1 MNIRKRKNNLLISEY
16 SKLAEGCS
24 KIDPELYTKYEV
36 KRGLRDISGKGV
48 LAGLTEIGEVHAY
61 IIDEGE
67 TIPVPGRLIYRGMDI
82 FDIVN
87 GFINENRYG
96 FEETSYLLL
105 FGRLPNRKEVKDFEE
120 LLAEYR
126 NLPGTF
132 VEDAV
137 MKLPSNDVMNLLSR
151 SVLSLYCYDNRADD
165 ISIENVV
172 RQCLQLI
179 AQLPSLAVYGYQV
192 LTHYYQKKS
201 LVIHGAKPEYGT
213 AENILHLLR
222 PDSQFTRLEAVL
234 LDLALVLHA
243 EHGGGNN
250 STFANH
256 VITSTGTDTYS
267 AMASSLCSLKGPRHG
282 GANVKVVQMFEDM
295 KREVKDWESDI
306 QICEYLAKIMNKEA
320 FDRAGLIYGV
330 GHAVY
335 SISDPR
341 AVIFKEYA
349 RDLAKEKG
357 FDREFALYE
366 RVERLAPQVIAERRK
381 MYKGVS
387 INVDFYSGLVYKML
401 NIPEELFTPLFAV
414 SRIVGWSAHRIEEL
428 VNNGKIIRPA
438 YKSITP
444 HREYIPMSQRAMEEK
459 EVKVSSAS

>member
-1 MNIRKRKNNLLISEY
+1 MNVKKRKNNLLIKDY
-16 SKLAEGCS
+16 AMMAEECS

-36 KRGLRDISGKGV
+36 KKGLRDISGKGV
-48 LAGLTEIGEVHAY
+48 LAGLTEIGEVSASTV
-61 IIDEGE
+61 EGGQ
-67 TIPVPGRLIYRGMDI
+67 TVPAPGRLIYRGMDI
-82 FDIVN
+82 NDLVN
-87 GFINENRYG
+87 GFISEHRYG
-96 FEETSYLLL
+96 FEETAYLLM
-105 FGRLPNRKEVKDFEE
+105 FGRLPNHSELSAFEG
-120 LLAEYR
+120 LLAQYR
-126 NLPGTF
+126 GLPKTF

-137 MKLPSNDVMNLLSR
+137 MKLPSNDIMNLLSR
-151 SVLSLYCYDNRADD
+151 SVLSLYCYDSHADD
-165 ISIENVV
+165 LSIENVV

-179 AQLPSLAVYGYQV
+179 AQLPSLAAYGYQV
-192 LTHYYQKKS
+192 LTHYYQEKS
-201 LVIHGAKPEYGT
+201 LVIHAPKPEYST
-213 AENILHLLR
+213 AENVLHLLR
-222 PDSQFTRLEAVL
+222 SDSKFSQLEAIL

-267 AMASSLCSLKGPRHG
+267 AMASSLCALKGPRHG

-295 KREVKDWESDI
+295 KREVKDWENDA
-306 QICEYLAKIMNKEA
+306 QIREYLGKIVNKEA

-341 AVIFKEYA
+341 AIIFRGYAKE
-349 RDLAKEKG
+349 LAKEKG
-357 FDREFALYE
+357 FEREFNLYE
-366 RVERLAPQVIAERRK
+366 KVERLAPQVIAERRK

-387 INVDFYSGLVYKML
+387 INVDFYSGLVYRML
-401 NIPEELFTPLFAV
+401 NIPEELFTPLFAI

-438 YKSITP
+438 YKSIAP
-444 HREYIPMSQRAMEEK
+444 RRDYVPLSQRPKSELGGSA
-459 EVKVSSAS
+459 SSAC

>member
-1 MNIRKRKNNLLISEY
+1 MNAKKRKNNLLIGEY

-36 KRGLRDISGKGV
+36 KRGLRDISGRGV

-67 TIPVPGRLIYRGMDI
+67 MVPVPGRLIYRGMDI
-82 FDIVN
+82 NDIVN
-87 GFINENRYG
+87 GFIGENRYG
-96 FEETSYLLL
+96 FEETAYLLL
-105 FGRLPNRKEVKDFEE
+105 FGELPDRKQLKAFEE
-120 LLAEYR
+120 LLSEYR
-126 NLPGTF
+126 NLPRTF

-151 SVLSLYCYDNRADD
+151 SVLSLYCYDNHADD
-165 ISIENVV
+165 ISIDNVI

-179 AQLPSLAVYGYQV
+179 AQLPSLAAYGYQV
-192 LTHYYQKKS
+192 LTHYFQKKS
-201 LVIHGAKPEYGT
+201 LVIHTPKPEYGT

-306 QICEYLAKIMNKEA
+306 QICEYLARIMNKEA
-320 FDRAGLIYGV
+320 FDRAGLIYGI

-366 RVERLAPQVIAERRK
+366 RVERLAPLVIAERRK

-438 YKSITP
+438 YKSIAP
-444 HREYIPMSQRAMEEK
+444 HREYIPMDQRTTEE
-459 EVKVSSAS
+459 EAVAVSAS

>member
-1 MNIRKRKNNLLISEY
+1 MNVKKRKNNLLINEY
-16 SKLAEGCS
+16 AMMAEECS

-36 KRGLRDISGKGV
+36 KKGLRDINGKGV
-48 LAGLTEIGEVHAY
+48 LAGLTEIGEVSATSF
-61 IIDEGE
+61 EGGE
-67 TIPVPGRLIYRGMDI
+67 AVPAPGRLIYRGMDI
-82 FDIVN
+82 HDIVN
-87 GFINENRYG
+87 GFISEKRYG
-96 FEETSYLLL
+96 FEETAYLLM
-105 FGRLPNRKEVKDFEE
+105 FGKLPNHSELKAFEG
-120 LLAEYR
+120 LLTEFR
-126 NLPGTF
+126 CLPRTF

-151 SVLSLYCYDNRADD
+151 SVLSLYCYDNHADD
-165 ISIENVV
+165 VSIENVV

-192 LTHYYQKKS
+192 LTHYYQQKS
-201 LVIHGAKPEYGT
+201 LVIHATKPEYST

-222 PDSQFTRLEAVL
+222 PDSKFTRLEAIL

-267 AMASSLCSLKGPRHG
+267 AMASSLCALKGPRHG

-295 KREVKDWESDI
+295 KREVKDWESDT
-306 QICEYLAKIMNKEA
+306 QIRDYLAKIINKEA

-341 AVIFKEYA
+341 AIIFRGYAKE
-349 RDLAKEKG
+349 LAQEKG
-357 FDREFALYE
+357 FEHEFNLYE

-387 INVDFYSGLVYKML
+387 INVDFYSGLVYRML
-401 NIPEELFTPLFAV
+401 NIPEELFTPLFAI

-438 YKSITP
+438 YKSIAP
-444 HREYIPMSQRAMEEK
+444 RREYVPLCHRPEQVAST
-459 EVKVSSAS
+459 SSAS